1 MPRLY
6 ENFLIVADQEGN
18 GGGIRDVVNFVYL
31 SGSFQDITTSGSIAK
46 IQTNVLERNDNGV
59 RGELRFVLSDT
70 ELSSSGTTIMK
81 MYHTG
86 SANEPRVG
94 IGTAEGATLSKT
106 LEIQSVS
113 ASAVGTEMVL
123 KSGRPTLGAEI
134 GDIAGSITY
143 IIDSGSFDDPFVTG
157 AIAQIDTVVI
167 STASEGNNDTM
178 AGNLRIHA
186 SPEWIE
192 IMQPVAE
199 FGYRH
204 RTGAGNDSSAILY
217 VSGALIVGGENSSQ
231 GDISPLEVFGRQ
243 TTGQNAPTSQII
255 YSGSEFHL
263 LSGSLHVGSGSIF
276 LGAAHGKVDNGDIEF
291 VNFRGQGPIKLGHV
305 DGGGGAIGVDFYSGT
320 TNSARLDTSGNF
332 GIGTG
337 TSILNNKLEV
347 VGNISASGDITTNT
361 FKTIETTIASDSSTT
376 VDTFVVASH
385 KGAIYDY
392 VLYDAGVGA
401 RAGQFMVIQDNSNI
415 EFTDNST
422 PTIGSEATIPS
433 ITAAINGSNVE
444 VKVTNG
450 NGYTFKATAKKL

>member
-6 ENFLIVADQEGN
+6 ENFLLIADQSGS
-18 GGGIRDVVNFVYL
+18 GGGVRDVINFVYL
-31 SGSFQDITTSGSIAK
+31 SGSYEDITTSGSIAK
-46 IQTNVLERNDNGV
+46 LQVNTLEATDKGA

-70 ELSSSGTTIMK
+70 EVSGSGTTIMK
-81 MYHTG
+81 MYHEG
-86 SANEPRVG
+86 SANEPRIG

-113 ASAVGTEMVL
+113 ASAVGTEIVL

-167 STASEGNNDTM
+167 STSSVGNNDTM
-178 AGNLRIHA
+178 AGNLRIYA

-192 IMQPVAE
+192 AMQPVAE
-199 FGYRH
+199 FGYRD
-204 RTGAGNDSSAILY
+204 RLGNGEDTSAMLY

-243 TTGQNAPTSQII
+243 TPGQSFPTSQII

-276 LGAAHGKVDNGDIEF
+276 LGAARGKGTGDIEF
-291 VNFRGQGPIKLGHV
+291 VNFRGQGPLKLGHV
-305 DGGGGAIGVDFYSGT
+305 NGGGGTIGVDFYSGT
-320 TNSARLDTSGNF
+320 TNSARLDVNGNF

-337 TSILNNKLEV
+337 TSTLNNKLEV
-347 VGNISASGDITTNT
+347 VGDISASGDIITNT
-361 FKTIETTIASDSSTT
+361 LETIETTITSDGSTT
-376 VDTFVVASH
+376 VDTFAVASH

-392 VLYDAGVGA
+392 ILYDTGVGA
-401 RAGQFMVIQDNSNI
+401 RTGQFMVIEDNNSV

-422 PTIGSEATIPS
+422 PTLGTETLIPT
-433 ITAAINGSNVE
+433 ITAAHDVSTVE
-444 VKVTNG
+444 VNITNG
-450 NGYTFKATAKKL
+450 NGYTFKAIAKRL